1 MTVCLIG
8 KSLTTLVLSKIFIN
22 KGVDVDI
29 YYSNNK
35 SLNDKSR
42 TTSRTIGLSNYSID
56 FLENE
61 KILRKKDCWDIKEI
75 NLYKDKN
82 PDIFLNFKSKKSSF
96 FMTNYNDFYKT
107 LETKIKKNN
116 LVKFKKSSTQK
127 QILDLKKK
135 NYELIIITDT
145 NNFLFKKFFSKHF
158 KKNYN
163 STAFTTIINHPK
175 KKNNIAEQY
184 FTKFGPLAF
193 LPISNKKTSIVFSV
207 FDKDLTK
214 DQSRIINLIKYY
226 NKNYEI
232 KNIDK
237 FQEFPIYLSLSR
249 NYYHKNI
256 LSFGDAL
263 HRVHPLAGQGF
274 NMTLR
279 DAKILSELI
288 KKNLNLGLNLSSV
301 LEKFEKKRKNTNFLF
316 GIGIDFLHE
325 FFKLLN
331 KYNFK
336 SVDRLF
342 KFTNKNTFIKK
353 KLENFA
359 DKGFIL

>member
-22 KGVDVDI
+22 RGVGVDI

-35 SLNDKSR
+35 NLDNIYR

-56 FLENE
+56 FLEEE
-61 KILRKKDCWDIKEI
+61 KILKKTDCWNIKEI
-75 NLYKDKN
+75 NLYKDES
-82 PDIFLNFKSKKSSF
+82 PDIFLNFKPKKNSF
-96 FMTNYNDFYKT
+96 FMTNYNYFYKT
-107 LETKIKKNN
+107 LETKIKKNK
-116 LVKFKKSSTQK
+116 LVKFKKSTTQK
-127 QILDLKKK
+127 QLLDLKKK
-135 NYELIIITDT
+135 NYEIIIITDT
-145 NNFLFKKFFSKHF
+145 NNFLFKKFFSKHY

-207 FDKDLTK
+207 FDADLIK
-214 DQSRIINLIKYY
+214 DQSRMKNLIKYY
-226 NKNYEI
+226 NKNYKI

-237 FQEFPIYLSLSR
+237 LQEFPIYLSLSR

-279 DAKILSELI
+279 DAKIFSELI

-301 LEKFEKKRKNTNFLF
+301 LEKFEKERKNTNFLF
-316 GIGIDFLHE
+316 GFGIDFLHE

-336 SVDRLF
+336 SVDRF
-342 KFTNKNTFIKK
+342 FEFTNKNTFIKK
-353 KLENFA
+353 KLESFA